1 MNDKIS
7 LIIAAAGSGSR
18 MKADKNKILL
28 DLDGKLVIERTLDR
42 FSKIKEVVQ
51 LIVVAKEDEIEEL
64 KNIVNSYSFLDI
76 RVVSGGKTRQESITC
91 GLNEV
96 TRDSDYVI
104 VHDAARPFVKEEY
117 IKGAISMAKEHGGC
131 GVGVRVKDTLKKVGA
146 DGMILETVDRSVV
159 WQIQTPQIFKVD
171 LIKEAY
177 RYASETNYVGT
188 DDCSLVEHLGKKI
201 AMFEGDY
208 ENIKLTTKE
217 DMEYAKFM
225 LRRGEKS

>member
-1 MNDKIS
+1 MNDKIT

-28 DLDGKLVIERTLDR
+28 DLEGKLVLERTLDR
-42 FSKIKEVVQ
+42 FSEIKEIVQ

-64 KNIVNSYSFLDI
+64 KNIVSSYSFLNI
-76 RVVSGGKTRQESITC
+76 RVVSGGKTRQESIAY

-96 TRDSDYVI
+96 ATDSNYVI
-104 VHDAARPFVKEEY
+104 VHDAARPFIKEEY
-117 IKGAISMAKEHGGC
+117 IKGAISMAKEHGAS
-131 GVGVRVKDTLKKVGA
+131 GVGVRVKDTLKKVDAG
-146 DGMILETVDRSVV
+146 GMIIETVDRSVV
-159 WQIQTPQIFKVD
+159 WQIQTPQIFRVD
-171 LIKEAY
+171 IIKEAY
-177 RYASETNYVGT
+177 RYASETKYGGT

-217 DMEYAKFM
+217 DIEYAKFM
-225 LRRGEKS
+225 LRKGE